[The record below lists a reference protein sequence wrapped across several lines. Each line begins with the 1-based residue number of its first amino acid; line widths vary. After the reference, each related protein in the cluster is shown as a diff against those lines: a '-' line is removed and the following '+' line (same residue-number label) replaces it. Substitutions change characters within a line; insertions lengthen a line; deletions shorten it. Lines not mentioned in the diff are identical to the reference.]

1 MIHEVE
7 LAGYDVKYVGDGT
20 LTLGTW
26 DSYGIER
33 LHITADS
40 DWDGL
45 TILATFRIGST
56 SVRALMDGEGMV
68 EVPPEATSEAG
79 SGVIVFSGTDGEMLR
94 VSRNLRYK
102 VLDHDPID
110 GEDSQP
116 TPSEWEQLVGR
127 VDEAKKSA
135 NESAKRAE
143 QSADSAAGSATAA
156 DASARQ
162 AAASGAAAEA
172 DKSAAQTAAQ
182 EAKKSETAAAGSASA
197 AAASKNSAA
206 ESESAAAS
214 SAGDAASSKTAAAGS
229 ASAAATSASAAAA
242 SQAAAE
248 NSQKAAESSA
258 SASASSASNAKN
270 SETSAAASAAAAA
283 RSAEEASTSAVAASN
298 SESSALESKNA
309 ASGSA
314 SAAASSAEEAKSSQS
329 AASESASQAA
339 SSKTAAESSA
349 SAAAASAEAAESSK
363 TAAAGSQTEAS
374 ASASAAA
381 ASAEAAESSKK
392 AAAVSETEAETYKTA
407 AQEAARQAQESAQ
420 LAQQISQGAMGWYAT
435 DATLREAHPT
445 GENGQWAIVGS
456 TDTIWTWDSD
466 TGAWVN
472 TGSQMDLSG
481 YYTKEQSD
489 ERYATAA
496 QGKKADT
503 AVQSVNGV
511 SASAGEVTIPVGAQI
526 KSLWT
531 NPSFESGSTFAPQT
545 VSVDLSGYAF
555 VMIEF
560 LPFGQQWYDWTGK
573 AMRLYPVGSTG
584 NLEFMLLN
592 QVGGQTGAIIECVS
606 RLFYTSSSGV
616 TFQNNV
622 YTGDGGHT
630 NLRNDWG
637 VPTKIYGI
645 KL

>member
-1 MIHEVE
+1 MVHEVE
-7 LAGYDVKYVGDGT
+7 LAGYDVKYAGDGT

-45 TILATFRIGST
+45 TVLATFRIGST

-68 EVPPEATSEAG
+68 DVPPEATSEAG

-127 VDEAKKSA
+127 VDEATEEA
-135 NESAKRAE
+135 NRSAKRAE

-162 AAASGAAAEA
+162 AAASGAAVEA

-329 AASESASQAA
+329 AASESASRAA
-339 SSKTAAESSA
+339 SSMTAAESSA

-466 TGAWVN
+466 TSAWKN
-472 TGSQMDLSG
+472 TSVKTDLSN
-481 YYTKEQSD
+481 YYTKEQ
-489 ERYATAA
+489 A
-496 QGKKADT
+496 
-503 AVQSVNGV
+503 SVRF
-511 SASAGEVTIPVGAQI
+511 EMPVGFVFSWAPVSGRTEDLSTAQKVAAHFGYGTWKEI
-526 KSLWT
+526 TGRFTFGRDASHAVGSVGGEETHTLEQSEMPEYT
-531 NPSFESGSTFAPQT
+531 YGSTYSADIIGEKT
-545 VSVDLSGYAF
+545 SAWLSPG
-555 VMIEF
+555 
-560 LPFGQQWYDWTGK
+560 
-573 AMRLYPVGSTG
+573 VGSNIG
-584 NLEFMLLN
+584 YGPLRIG
-592 QVGGQTGAIIECVS
+592 GGQPH
-606 RLFYTSSSGV
+606 
-616 TFQNNV
+616 NNMPPYLTV
-622 YTGDGGHT
+622 YKWQRIG
-630 NLRNDWG
+630 
-637 VPTKIYGI
+637 
-645 KL
+645 

>member
-7 LAGYDVKYVGDGT
+7 LAGYDVKYAGDGT

-162 AAASGAAAEA
+162 AAASGAAVEA

-339 SSKTAAESSA
+339 SSKMAAESSA
-349 SAAAASAEAAESSK
+349 SAAAASAEAAASSK
-363 TAAAGSQTEAS
+363 TAAAD
-374 ASASAAA
+374 SASAAA
-381 ASAEAAESSKK
+381 ASESNAASSKTAAESSASEAADSALQ
-392 AAAVSETEAETYKTA
+392 AAASESAAASSAARAE
-407 AQEAARQAQESAQ
+407 EAAKRA
-420 LAQQISQGAMGWYAT
+420 
-435 DATLREAHPT
+435 
-445 GENGQWAIVGS
+445 
-456 TDTIWTWDSD
+456 
-466 TGAWVN
+466 
-472 TGSQMDLSG
+472 
-481 YYTKEQSD
+481 EQVAD
-489 ERYATAA
+489 FDPADFATAE

-503 AVQSVNGV
+503 AVQPAQLDDYAQKSDVPQKLPNPQALSIQLGASGTPTTYDGNDAKSMIV
-511 SASAGEVTIPVGAQI
+511 TPSAIGALQVKDGI
-526 KSLWT
+526 YL
-531 NPSFESGSTFAPQT
+531 
-545 VSVDLSGYAF
+545 Y
-555 VMIEF
+555 
-560 LPFGQQWYDWTGK
+560 K
-573 AMRLYPVGSTG
+573 AI
-584 NLEFMLLN
+584 LELD
-592 QVGGQTGAIIECVS
+592 AW
-606 RLFYTSSSGV
+606 
-616 TFQNNV
+616 
-622 YTGDGGHT
+622 TGDGHYAQTATLTPMDGGPAVTAQSQIMSGVMCEQTASQET
-630 NLRNDWG
+630 NEALQEVLGIINAGQSTLGAGTVTATVFDKPEADIEAIWQIRRGRGVKTDGDDDGRKRNKDG
-637 VPTKIYGI
+637 FAMDKFKYE
-645 KL
+645 

>member
-7 LAGYDVKYVGDGT
+7 LAGYDVKYAGDGT

-45 TILATFRIGST
+45 TVLATFRIGST

-162 AAASGAAAEA
+162 AAASGAAVEA

-182 EAKKSETAAAGSASA
+182 EAKKSETEAAGSASA

-206 ESESAAAS
+206 ES
-214 SAGDAASSKTAAAGS
+214 
-229 ASAAATSASAAAA
+229 ASAAAVSAG
-242 SQAAAE
+242 E
-248 NSQKAAESSA
+248 
-258 SASASSASNAKN
+258 AKN
-270 SETSAAASAAAAA
+270 
-283 RSAEEASTSAVAASN
+283 
-298 SESSALESKNA
+298 
-309 ASGSA
+309 
-314 SAAASSAEEAKSSQS
+314 SQS

-339 SSKTAAESSA
+339 SSKTAAESSV
-349 SAAAASAEAAESSK
+349 SAAAASAEAAEFSK
-363 TAAAGSQTEAS
+363 IAAAGSQTEAS
-374 ASASAAA
+374 VSASAAA

-392 AAAVSETEAETYKTA
+392 AAAVSETKAETYKTA

-466 TGAWVN
+466 TGDWKN
-472 TGSQMDLSG
+472 TSVKTDLSG
-481 YYTKEQSD
+481 YYTKEQSEKRFEMPVGYIFDWAPVEGD
-489 ERYATAA
+489 ETDLSTAEKVA
-496 QGKKADT
+496 EHFGYGSWKEISGKFTFGCNEEYPA
-503 AVQSVNGV
+503 G
-511 SASAGEVTIPVGAQI
+511 SAGGEATHTLSLNEIPAHTHQVPI
-526 KSLWT
+526 HWKSDAS
-531 NPSFESGSTFAPQT
+531 NY
-545 VSVDLSGYAF
+545 DLSYSSGKHLESAA
-555 VMIEF
+555 
-560 LPFGQQWYDWTGK
+560 GWT
-573 AMRLYPVGSTG
+573 TG
-584 NLEFMLLN
+584 AAG
-592 QVGGQTGAIIECVS
+592 GGQAH
-606 RLFYTSSSGV
+606 
-616 TFQNNV
+616 NNMPPYLAV
-622 YTGDGGHT
+622 YKWQ
-630 NLRNDWG
+630 R
-637 VPTKIYGI
+637 VA
-645 KL
+645 

>member
-1 MIHEVE
+1 MVHEVE
-7 LAGYDVKYVGDGT
+7 LAGYDVKYAGDGT

-68 EVPPEATSEAG
+68 EVPPEATSEAS

-162 AAASGAAAEA
+162 AAAS
-172 DKSAAQTAAQ
+172 
-182 EAKKSETAAAGSASA
+182 
-197 AAASKNSAA
+197 
-206 ESESAAAS
+206 
-214 SAGDAASSKTAAAGS
+214 
-229 ASAAATSASAAAA
+229 
-242 SQAAAE
+242 
-248 NSQKAAESSA
+248 
-258 SASASSASNAKN
+258 
-270 SETSAAASAAAAA
+270 AAAAA

-349 SAAAASAEAAESSK
+349 SAAAASAEAAASSK
-363 TAAAGSQTEAS
+363 TAAAD
-374 ASASAAA
+374 SASAAA
-381 ASAEAAESSKK
+381 ASESNAASSKTAAESSASEAADSALQ
-392 AAAVSETEAETYKTA
+392 AAASESAAASSAARAE
-407 AQEAARQAQESAQ
+407 EAAKRA
-420 LAQQISQGAMGWYAT
+420 
-435 DATLREAHPT
+435 
-445 GENGQWAIVGS
+445 
-456 TDTIWTWDSD
+456 
-466 TGAWVN
+466 
-472 TGSQMDLSG
+472 
-481 YYTKEQSD
+481 EQVAD
-489 ERYATAA
+489 FDPADFATAE

-503 AVQSVNGV
+503 AVQPAQLGDYAKKSDIPQKLPNPQALSIQLGASGTPTTYDGNDAKSMIVTPSAIGALQVKDGIYLYKAILELDAWSGEGPYTQTATLTPLDGGPAVTAQSQIMSGVMCEQTADQSTNEALQEVLGIINGGNTVLGANQVTVTVFEAPEADVEAIWQIKQGV
-511 SASAGEVTIPVGAQI
+511 SS
-526 KSLWT
+526 
-531 NPSFESGSTFAPQT
+531 
-545 VSVDLSGYAF
+545 
-555 VMIEF
+555 
-560 LPFGQQWYDWTGK
+560 
-573 AMRLYPVGSTG
+573 
-584 NLEFMLLN
+584 
-592 QVGGQTGAIIECVS
+592 
-606 RLFYTSSSGV
+606 
-616 TFQNNV
+616 
-622 YTGDGGHT
+622 
-630 NLRNDWG
+630 
-637 VPTKIYGI
+637 
-645 KL
+645 

>member
-1 MIHEVE
+1 MVHEVE
-7 LAGYDVKYVGDGT
+7 LAGYDVKYAGDGT

-45 TILATFRIGST
+45 TVLATFRIGST

-68 EVPPEATSEAG
+68 DVPPEATSEAG

-94 VSRNLRYK
+94 VSRNLKYK

-110 GEDSQP
+110 AEDSNP

-143 QSADSAAGSATAA
+143 QSADSAAGSATTA

-162 AAASGAAAEA
+162 AAASGAAVEA

-349 SAAAASAEAAESSK
+349 SAAAASAEAAASSK

-466 TGAWVN
+466 TGAWKN
-472 TGSQMDLSG
+472 TSVKTDLSG
-481 YYTKEQSD
+481 YYTKEQAD
-489 ERYATAA
+489 ERFATSE
-496 QGKKADT
+496 QGGKADS

-511 SASAGEVTIPVGAQI
+511 RPGSGGAVTIPVGT
-526 KSLWT
+526 KMTLLWT
-531 NPSFESGSTFAPQT
+531 NPAP
-545 VSVDLSGYAF
+545 SS
-555 VMIEF
+555 
-560 LPFGQQWYDWTGK
+560 PFGAQSVNINGEGYDAFLVLGMDGNCILNNQSGTTGVLFGK
-573 AMRLYPVGSTG
+573 FTFW
-584 NLEFMLLN
+584 N
-592 QVGGQTGAIIECVS
+592 QTGYNLSMRGLSVGTGPSISFGECKI
-606 RLFYTSSSGV
+606 LDCGPLNSGV
-616 TFQNNV
+616 FNQNC
-622 YTGDGGHT
+622 
-630 NLRNDWG
+630 
-637 VPTKIYGI
+637 VPQKIYGI
-645 KL
+645 NL